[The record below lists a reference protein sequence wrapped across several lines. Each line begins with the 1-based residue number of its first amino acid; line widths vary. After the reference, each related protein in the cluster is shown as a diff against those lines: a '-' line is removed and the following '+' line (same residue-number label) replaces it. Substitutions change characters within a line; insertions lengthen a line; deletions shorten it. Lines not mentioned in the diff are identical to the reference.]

1 MAIRFRYE
9 DIDLG
14 KPLEGL
20 IYEKRDQI
28 AYITINRP
36 DKGNSLTKKME
47 QIFRAIWAEVRED
60 PEIRVAI
67 VSAVGDRH
75 FSTGFDV
82 SSVDESGSVANNLPC
97 LLYTSDAADEKGS
110 VGLGGR
116 RLLQTQL

>member
-47 QIFRAIWAEVRED
+47 QIFRAIWTDVRED
-60 PEIRVAI
+60 PERVARAQPHAEGDGQQQRDRGI
-67 VSAVGDRH
+67 LDERRHRGCDARECCDRSLRQRHVRRPASA
-75 FSTGFDV
+75 
-82 SSVDESGSVANNLPC
+82 
-97 LLYTSDAADEKGS
+97 
-110 VGLGGR
+110 
-116 RLLQTQL
+116 